1 LERSR
6 EKAQD
11 LQWCREGF
19 SMALALKWA
28 NTQIF
33 FKKKKE
39 KEEEEEE
46 EEEER
51 TFLVL

>member
-33 FKKKKE
+33 FKKKKR
-39 KEEEEEE
+39 KKKKKKKKKGP
-46 EEEER
+46 
-51 TFLVL
+51 FLFFN

>member
-33 FKKKKE
+33 LKKKKE

-46 EEEER
+46 ER